1 MRLALLNLA
10 LEVLVSLVFALHG
23 SIRLVGVE
31 VVLHGIEGVA
41 FSRGNLVKKT
51 GALHLSD
58 ILLARIPGIPAVRG
72 LEVTLH
78 AITLRG
84 IVALPEELH
93 DLTAG
98 RSRVRDVTLVLVVQV
113 HVGLQSFRGLTG
125 LGISLTQHHEHFQTI
140 GRIGA
145 VAHILLG
152 RFHSSGGITGAQ
164 AARKILDDNG
174 LYDVSI
180 ERVGGH
186 LTDHYDP
193 KENVI
198 RLSDEVYSGANA
210 AAIGVAAHEAG
221 HAVQYARDYFPI
233 RVRAAIIPLTRIG
246 AGLAMPLFLIG
257 LFISY
262 FYFQATSPLSD
273 LLMVSG
279 IGLYSFSTLFQLITL
294 PVEFNASRRAL
305 RILDDWGTLTKEEHR
320 AAGQVLSAAAMTY
333 VAALATSLL
342 SLWRLIFIFRRRR

>member
-1 MRLALLNLA
+1 MFFYYPIFDWTLFLLLPA
-10 LEVLVSLVFALHG
+10 LVFALIAQYRVNRAFEWG
-23 SIRLVGVE
+23 SGIRT
-31 VVLHGIEGVA
+31 
-41 FSRGNLVKKT
+41 SR
-51 GALHLSD
+51 
-58 ILLARIPGIPAVRG
+58 
-72 LEVTLH
+72 
-78 AITLRG
+78 
-84 IVALPEELH
+84 
-93 DLTAG
+93 
-98 RSRVRDVTLVLVVQV
+98 
-113 HVGLQSFRGLTG
+113 
-125 LGISLTQHHEHFQTI
+125 
-140 GRIGA
+140 
-145 VAHILLG
+145 
-152 RFHSSGGITGAQ
+152 GITGAQ

-210 AAIGVAAHEAG
+210 AAVGVAAHEAG
-221 HAVQYARDYFPI
+221 HAVQYAQDYFPI
-233 RVRAAIIPLTRIG
+233 RVRAAVIPLTRIG

-262 FYFQATSPLSD
+262 FFIQAANPISD
-273 LLMVSG
+273 FLMVSG
-279 IGLYSFSTLFQLITL
+279 IGLYSFSTLFQLVTL

-305 RILDDWGTLTKEEHR
+305 RILDGWGTLTKEEHR

-342 SLWRLIFIFRRRR
+342 SLFRLILIFRRRR